1 MIEKIK
7 DINLNNFLLMFY
19 IYYFTLFLDASSL
32 IIDYPIIEVITKII
46 RYAVYLL
53 LFIRLIFILPYY
65 KNDIK
70 EKKWKQKSLLVKITY
85 VMLIMFSISLIIN
98 FITTKNKRMMFL
110 ILILLSSYRTD
121 YKKIIKV
128 TMNLQIILTGILVLL
143 SILGVTQNYIV
154 TRGAT
159 ISRYSLGFLY
169 TTNLAQMIA
178 FSSILYLYS
187 AGSDTSYR
195 ELFIMQIMNV
205 FAYFITDSRTE
216 FIMLEMIIL
225 IMIIWKVLKNINKD
239 GILKKIKKI
248 YSSIFLKTFILY
260 PIFSFIIVMCYP
272 NGGIWNNVN
281 TALSDRLKQTY
292 NNIETYGV
300 QPFGVDIE
308 LIGLGLK
315 EKLRY
320 GNYASNYIDNEY
332 IQMMF
337 KEGIVCAVCF
347 IILINILLIVLYKK
361 NKYKEIMLCS
371 IYLLFG
377 LLNPRIINL
386 LYCPILFMFIPEILN
401 YEKINEK
408 KHEEILI
415 KEEGTNYGNKISN

>member
-1 MIEKIK
+1 M
-7 DINLNNFLLMFY
+7 
-19 IYYFTLFLDASSL
+19 
-32 IIDYPIIEVITKII
+32 
-46 RYAVYLL
+46 
-53 LFIRLIFILPYY
+53 
-65 KNDIK
+65 
-70 EKKWKQKSLLVKITY
+70 
-85 VMLIMFSISLIIN
+85 
-98 FITTKNKRMMFL
+98 
-110 ILILLSSYRTD
+110 
-121 YKKIIKV
+121 
-128 TMNLQIILTGILVLL
+128 
-143 SILGVTQNYIV
+143 
-154 TRGAT
+154 
-159 ISRYSLGFLY
+159 
-169 TTNLAQMIA
+169 
-178 FSSILYLYS
+178 
-187 AGSDTSYR
+187 
-195 ELFIMQIMNV
+195 
-205 FAYFITDSRTE
+205 
-216 FIMLEMIIL
+216 
-225 IMIIWKVLKNINKD
+225 
-239 GILKKIKKI
+239 
-248 YSSIFLKTFILY
+248 
-260 PIFSFIIVMCYP
+260 
-272 NGGIWNNVN
+272 
-281 TALSDRLKQTY
+281 
-292 NNIETYGV
+292 
-300 QPFGVDIE
+300 DIE